1 MKFTHLLNHNIET
14 MKNSILLK
22 ISTLLLVITNINFG
36 FSQETNTHKL
46 QMGIVIGESINMYKV
61 DSKLVTNTRVGSDLT
76 VGMNVIKSFTDNL
89 GVATGIEFDF
99 SSIRYKFN
107 DSAFYNYSDNVI
119 LQKEVAKNT
128 AAMNEFYVTERQ
140 QKPIYITIPTM
151 FLFKTDYIGFN
162 RYFAKFGMRHS
173 FSLKNSVN
181 DKGFANGSTISSEN
195 NRMKLKED
203 LAIYTGSIGISA
215 GTEWNYSGSSS
226 IQFELGYYYGINSI
240 HRGNALFGD
249 SQKNMSLYKTHIGT
263 DLNYTTLKTSKNQI
277 ALKVSFLF

>member
-1 MKFTHLLNHNIET
+1 
-14 MKNSILLK
+14 
-22 ISTLLLVITNINFG
+22 
-36 FSQETNTHKL
+36 
-46 QMGIVIGESINMYKV
+46 MGIVIGENINMYKV
-61 DSKLVTNTRVGSDLT
+61 DSKLVTNSRIGSDLT
-76 VGMNVIKSFTDNL
+76 VGMNIIKNFTDNL
-89 GVATGIEFDF
+89 GVTTGIEFDF
-99 SSIRYKFN
+99 STIRYKFN
-107 DSAFYNYSDNVI
+107 DSAFYNFQDNEI
-119 LQKEVAKNT
+119 LQKETAKNSSS
-128 AAMNEFYVTERQ
+128 MNEFYVTERQ

-173 FSLKNSVN
+173 FCLKNSVN
-181 DKGFANGSTISSEN
+181 DIGFADGSSIASEN

-203 LAIYTGSIGISA
+203 ISIYTGSVGISA

-249 SQKNMSLYKTHIGT
+249 SQKNMSLFKNHSNV